1 MEKTT
6 LSTLK
11 LFFAILILLI
21 PFIASAQI
29 AQWRGP
35 EISGTYSEK
44 ELADAWS
51 ETGPEL
57 LLTVE
62 GIGTV
67 TYWAHPMINNGK
79 LFIRPGTY
87 LMVYNIKK

>member
-1 MEKTT
+1 MKKTT

-35 EISGTYSEK
+35 ERSGTYPEK

-51 ETGPEL
+51 ETGLEL

-62 GIGTV
+62 GIGTGM
-67 TYWAHPMINNGK
+67 YWAHPTINNGK
-79 LFIRPGTY
+79 LFIRHVTY